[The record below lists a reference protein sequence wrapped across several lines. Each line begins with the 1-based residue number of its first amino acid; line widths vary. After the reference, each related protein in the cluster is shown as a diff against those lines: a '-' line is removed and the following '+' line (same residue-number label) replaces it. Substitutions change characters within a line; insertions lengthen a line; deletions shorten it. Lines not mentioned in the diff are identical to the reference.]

1 MEKLGGTTETLVP
14 MKNALSEEL
23 THLKWSHIPSLIASL
38 EKNKREYK
46 DLNLFEIE
54 KVFTRNDS
62 DITENYSMAAV
73 VMNNSDIIYYDI
85 QNTLSDFFRTVWV
98 LNFQYDTLT
107 QFPTFSHK
115 GRTASIVIRWKEIG
129 TIWEIH
135 PKYANNFGLQKR
147 IWYFEINIDKLEQ
160 ALYWKVKAQDLSEF
174 QANNFDLNFVV
185 DKSTK
190 WKDIQATIEKSD
202 QNLIKKVELIDIYES
217 EEKLPGKRSLT
228 FKIFIQ
234 SMEKTL
240 DDKVKNQLIDEIV
253 KKVSKRGWELR

>member
-1 MEKLGGTTETLVP
+1 MEKLGGNTDDLVP

-23 THLKWSHIPSLIASL
+23 THLKWSHIPSLVASL
-38 EKNKREYK
+38 EKNKRDYK

-54 KVFTRNDS
+54 KVFSRNDS

-73 VMNNSDIIYYDI
+73 VMNDSDLVYYDI
-85 QNTLSDFFRTVWV
+85 QNTLSDFFKTVWV
-98 LNFQYDTLT
+98 LKYHYDTPT
-107 QFPTFSHK
+107 SFPTFAHK
-115 GRTASIVIRWKEIG
+115 GRTASIVIRGQEIG

-135 PKYANNFGLQKR
+135 PKFANNFGLQKR
-147 IWYFEINIDKLEQ
+147 IGFFEINVEKLEN
-160 ALYWKVKAQDLSEF
+160 ALYGKVKAQDLSEF

-185 DKSTK
+185 SKDTK
-190 WKDIQATIEKSD
+190 WKDIYATIEKAD
-202 QNLIKKVELIDIYES
+202 QNLIQKVELIDIYES

-234 SMEKTL
+234 SMDKTL
-240 DDKVKNQLIDEIV
+240 DDKVKNQLIEDIV